1 MKTYWIKDNVSSASF
16 VRGKG
21 YTVEELKQITGV
33 FNEKIL
39 IEQILLV
46 FDEYDTINGIGM
58 IDTLDI
64 DLGTLKK
71 YGNTTLHAVRTTINP
86 SYPTFVFELHVCST
100 DTEKLYSEKWL
111 SKLPL
116 WLWTQIEDPTNGIV
130 RKSEVCDDISKL
142 SIKVKDGQRVW
153 DIMEKMHGLEC
164 TLK

>member
-1 MKTYWIKDNVSSASF
+1 MKTYWIKDNASSASF

-64 DLGTLKK
+64 EIGVLKK
-71 YGNTTLHAVRTTINP
+71 YGQTTLHAVRTTIHP
-86 SYPTFVFELHVCST
+86 LYPTFVFELYVDGSN
-100 DTEKLYSEKWL
+100 TEKLYSEKWL

-142 SIKVKDGQRVW
+142 GIKVKDGQRVW
-153 DIMEKMHGLEC
+153 DIMEKMSVLENV
-164 TLK
+164 LK

>member
-1 MKTYWIKDNVSSASF
+1 MKTYWLKDNVSSASF

-33 FNEKIL
+33 FHEKIL
-39 IEQILLV
+39 IQILLV
-46 FDEYDTINGIGM
+46 FEEYDTDNGM

-64 DLGTLKK
+64 DIGGLKK
-71 YGNTTLHAVRTTINP
+71 YGNTNLHAVRTTVHP
-86 SYPTFVFELHVCST
+86 LYPTFDFELHVCSNT
-100 DTEKLYSEKWL
+100 AEKLYSEKWL

-130 RKSEVCDDISKL
+130 RKSEVCNDISKL

-153 DIMEKMHGLEC
+153 DIMEKMSALEHV
-164 TLK
+164 LK